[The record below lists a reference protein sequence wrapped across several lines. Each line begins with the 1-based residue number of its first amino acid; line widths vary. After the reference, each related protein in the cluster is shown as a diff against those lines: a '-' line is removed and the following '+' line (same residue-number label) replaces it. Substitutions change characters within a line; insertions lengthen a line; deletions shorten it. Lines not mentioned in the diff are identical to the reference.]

1 MRQVGAA
8 GGNSVRVWVHVEGEN
23 SPQFDDDGFV
33 IGTDAS
39 QTLIS
44 DLREFLDECQANG
57 IFMDLV
63 SKIFCRNEKVEIFH
77 VTFQTAGPLEWGCHK
92 KL

>member
-1 MRQVGAA
+1 M
-8 GGNSVRVWVHVEGEN
+8 RVWVHVEGEN
-23 SPQFDDDGFV
+23 SPQFDDEGFV

-57 IFMDLV
+57 IFLDLV
-63 SKIFCRNEKVEIFH
+63 RTYFVEIR
-77 VTFQTAGPLEWGCHK
+77 K
-92 KL
+92 